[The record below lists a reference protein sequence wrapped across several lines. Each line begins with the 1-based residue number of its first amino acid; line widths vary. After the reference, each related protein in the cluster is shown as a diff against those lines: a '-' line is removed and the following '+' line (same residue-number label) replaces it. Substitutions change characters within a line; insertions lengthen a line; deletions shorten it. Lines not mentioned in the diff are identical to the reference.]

1 MIVIAFLDLFGLG
14 GMYCV
19 CLLLFV
25 GGIGLCLLCIFNSVD
40 VYVFEFV
47 VLYCLVT
54 CLLGLFM
61 LFYCFFYDYFWVCL
75 LWSLRHWFVLC
86 FDRLGCVWLVV
97 IWCGFGV
104 LLLVGRQDILLWF
117 MLDMCL
123 LVKVSF
129 RLGLLYLV
137 CW

>member
-1 MIVIAFLDLFGLG
+1 
-14 GMYCV
+14 MYVCC
-19 CLLLFV
+19 CLLV
-25 GGIGLCLLCIFNSVD
+25 GLVCVYWCIFNSVD

-97 IWCGFGV
+97 IWCGFGA
-104 LLLVGRQDILLWF
+104 LLLVGRQGVLLWF

-129 RLGLLYLV
+129 RLGVLYLV

>member
-1 MIVIAFLDLFGLG
+1 
-14 GMYCV
+14 MYVCC
-19 CLLLFV
+19 CLLV
-25 GGIGLCLLCIFNSVD
+25 GLVCVYWCIFNSVD

-86 FDRLGCVWLVV
+86 FDRLDCGWFVV

-104 LLLVGRQDILLWF
+104 LLLVGRRGILLWF

-129 RLGLLYLV
+129 RLGVLYLV